1 MTTANREIIKEAL
14 LREFKRISI
23 PNNEL
28 IIFQVMFDGYRI
40 EELRTASSSIQRKV
54 YFSIIRLSDNLVQIE
69 ASFDC
74 EYLFQFNC
82 PIHELN
88 IEHDLEVTMAKVPEY
103 WIA

>member
-1 MTTANREIIKEAL
+1 MATANRIVKNYL
-14 LREFKRISI
+14 LREFKRINSASKYC
-23 PNNEL
+23 NVL
-28 IIFQVMFDGYRI
+28 RVMFDGYRI
-40 EELRTASSSIQRKV
+40 NEVKMDFSSFERKI
-54 YFSIIRLSDNLVQIE
+54 YFSIIRLGDNLVQIE